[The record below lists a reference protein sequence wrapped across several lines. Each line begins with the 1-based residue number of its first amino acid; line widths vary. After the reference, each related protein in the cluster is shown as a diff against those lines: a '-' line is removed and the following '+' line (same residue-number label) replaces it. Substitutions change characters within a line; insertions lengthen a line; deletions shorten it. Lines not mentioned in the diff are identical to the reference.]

1 MGDLRLVGGN
11 YPSKGRLEIYHNSTW
26 GTICDDGFTTPDA
39 NVACRQLGYRTSS
52 STSYMAGGGTGPIW
66 LDDMSCDGT
75 ERRIDKC
82 SHRGWNTHDCGH
94 GEDVGV
100 RCTGEYDVDGQWG
113 SWQEWEIC
121 NTTCGNGTQQR
132 IRKCDSPSPYFGGS
146 ECIGLDFDIQTCYQD
161 ICPDIQLQSKEDT
174 PNSFSSVVLG
184 AVAVVCIVVTA
195 ALTCIALFVFHRFR
209 PSKNSTRNI
218 NGGNSESLAELQHDQ
233 RGYDRPIRASGIQ
246 INVYDTINNEN
257 NVSDNTQFIADSM
270 NTGEHANIL
279 CNANNI
285 ETSAHA
291 NSPCNAEN
299 IETGAHAK
307 IPCNADNVDHVYE
320 NLKIF

>member
-1 MGDLRLVGGN
+1 MDVDGN
-11 YPSKGRLEIYHNSTW
+11 WSGWSSWN
-26 GTICDDGFTTPDA
+26 ICSAT
-39 NVACRQLGYRTSS
+39 
-52 STSYMAGGGTGPIW
+52 
-66 LDDMSCDGT
+66 CDGGIQD
-75 ERRIDKC
+75 RNRKC
-82 SHRGWNTHDCGH
+82 DAPKPSNGGIYCKGTTIESRPCHSLDC
-94 GEDVGV
+94 EI
-100 RCTGEYDVDGQWG
+100 DGQWG
-113 SWQEWEIC
+113 TWQEWEIC

-146 ECIGLDFDIQTCYQD
+146 ECIGLDIDIQTCYQD
-161 ICPDIQLQSKEDT
+161 ICPDIQLRSKEDT
-174 PNSFSSVVLG
+174 PDSFSSVVLG

-209 PSKNSTRNI
+209 PSNNSTRNI
-218 NGGNSESLAELQHDQ
+218 NGGNSESLAELQHNQ

>member
-1 MGDLRLVGGN
+1 MRFAFI
-11 YPSKGRLEIYHNSTW
+11 KASTFDHLN
-26 GTICDDGFTTPDA
+26 T
-39 NVACRQLGYRTSS
+39 
-52 STSYMAGGGTGPIW
+52 W
-66 LDDMSCDGT
+66 LT
-75 ERRIDKC
+75 KKKKC
-82 SHRGWNTHDCGH
+82 HW
-94 GEDVGV
+94 
-100 RCTGEYDVDGQWG
+100 
-113 SWQEWEIC
+113 
-121 NTTCGNGTQQR
+121 
-132 IRKCDSPSPYFGGS
+132 YFS
-146 ECIGLDFDIQTCYQD
+146 
-161 ICPDIQLQSKEDT
+161 
-174 PNSFSSVVLG
+174 
-184 AVAVVCIVVTA
+184 
-195 ALTCIALFVFHRFR
+195 
-209 PSKNSTRNI
+209 
-218 NGGNSESLAELQHDQ
+218 NSESLAELQHDQ